1 EYAYFDQL
9 TTEKAARKQS
19 ELRLLNTEDAFDE
32 ERKVNE
38 AKNES
43 LSTSCRQT
51 ELKLQLAKD
60 QVSRLEVKEQEWK
73 KEENRLHER
82 LNELIRTNVE
92 LTEQI
97 KFINQQSNTPDN
109 HGKNIIRKLSIN
121 PPMYKLTGSNNNQH
135 DHSHEFD
142 QSLTVDRSPVV
153 HSNSPDIGYDATSGG
168 FGFDE
173 MPSTSESDGCQNID
187 DELPAGM
194 RKEIDVLIKE
204 NMELVETKNALNI
217 VKDDLLARIDYLSSE
232 NISLRESVD
241 MLTQSRISL
250 QSELTST
257 DQMLNDARSEINQLH
272 EKLLSYQDKTAD
284 STNPAQLKRFTRSE
298 MARILAER
306 NHYKERLLE
315 LQDAV
320 RFTETLRVSQKGQH
334 PELLMPKATVH
345 NKFDTVSPV
354 SGPLQSLQKFFSS
367 FASGQRSETSGE
379 SIHNV
384 EGDSSIHDT
393 GVSLSWITLS
403 ATGTHSPIY
412 GWATGKDTAHQFI
425 GNDSNDSTNEVS
437 NTPLS
442 VPVPIQ
448 CRTIGGLHRKYL
460 EICTALTVP
469 VVSLDCNSKPKYHV
483 WLIGRGG
490 PADSINPND
499 SSLSVNRGYL
509 GQVHIFEPTKFIHP
523 IYSFDLDHGFLPTT
537 AVYVKC
543 NKDPAS
549 TSSSNQTIFTN
560 ELTSNNGVGYIDFTW
575 DYNELYARSDDYT
588 NNNFADD
595 CVILASNDGRFLVYQ
610 TCYELKSTNS
620 SDVSESCSSKSNTN
634 DNEHNSSIHFNIR
647 LPQIICRFNTNSRS
661 LVASGMISCDSHVC
675 IGLLNSLGTSQF
687 VCLQSQ
693 SFIRNQHN
701 DAENTITPS
710 TKMQTIHKLINLP
723 YESLSTGPLI
733 MSSNSHCST
742 DHVWLGTAGGGYCYC
757 LAAQSGDFI
766 TSLALP
772 SETPCLHAIWIKPH
786 TTKQS
791 ETIIWLS
798 VSGNPTQC
806 TPSKTNSV
814 TMKKTCTN
822 HHDVDLKDDNDGD
835 MCTDCLAS
843 QHHAVSNQQM
853 VTGAV
858 SRGMARLIECCPK
871 QKCILR
877 QIDLTTSLSSMLDM
891 ENVTDPIDLT
901 ICRLLTVPL
910 TSDHELWFA
919 TRSGLIARL
928 HLNYSESKSSPNKV
942 ELPSSSSISVSC
954 HGYRRPGC
962 NLLLIDQIGQIN
974 DNGESNYL
982 IVSIGHDYVDLRQ
995 IQISSEQSN
1004 DIYIHSTD
1012 HASNIIRHHVN
1023 RSRQMGSGAHAIVW
1037 RLTTLRQ

>member
-1 EYAYFDQL
+1 
-9 TTEKAARKQS
+9 
-19 ELRLLNTEDAFDE
+19 
-32 ERKVNE
+32 
-38 AKNES
+38 
-43 LSTSCRQT
+43 
-51 ELKLQLAKD
+51 
-60 QVSRLEVKEQEWK
+60 SRLEVKEQEWK

-109 HGKNIIRKLSIN
+109 HSKNIIRKLSIN

-135 DHSHEFD
+135 DHI
-142 QSLTVDRSPVV
+142 V

-194 RKEIDVLIKE
+194 RKEID
-204 NMELVETKNALNI
+204 
-217 VKDDLLARIDYLSSE
+217 DDLLARIDYLSSE

-241 MLTQSRISL
+241 MLTQSRINL

-367 FASGQRSETSGE
+367 FASGQRSETSG
-379 SIHNV
+379 
-384 EGDSSIHDT
+384 
-393 GVSLSWITLS
+393 VSLSWITLS

-437 NTPLS
+437 NTLLS

-647 LPQIICRFNTNSRS
+647 LPQIICRFNTNSR
-661 LVASGMISCDSHVC
+661 IHV
-675 IGLLNSLGTSQF
+675 I
-687 VCLQSQ
+687 SQ

-877 QIDLTTSLSSMLDM
+877 QIDLTTSLSSMLD
-891 ENVTDPIDLT
+891 PIDLT
-901 ICRLLTVPL
+901 ICRLLTVPS

-919 TRSGLIARL
+919 TRCGLIARL
-928 HLNYSESKSSPNKV
+928 RLNYSESKSSPNEV

-995 IQISSEQSN
+995 IQISSEQSD

-1012 HASNIIRHHVN
+1012 HTSNIIRHHVN

-1037 RLTTLRQ
+1037 RLTTLPQ